1 MVSVT
6 AGTYEITASAGN
18 DQPSDAQT
26 ITFVADK
33 ATATVSG
40 IEVIGNY
47 ALADGK
53 AKQTYKVTVTDA
65 NNNLLKDSEVTLT
78 ASPASLNLEPNG
90 TATTNEQ
97 GQAIF
102 AASSDVTSLVADGV
116 QTATM
121 TVTLFSANNPVGGN
135 VWVDIEAP
143 EGVTEKD
150 YQFLPSKNDHFVSGK
165 ITRTFSTSKPGV
177 YTFTFNALTYGGY
190 EMKPVTVTITAVD
203 ADTAKGE
210 EAMK

>member
-1 MVSVT
+1 MT

-102 AASSDVTSLVADGV
+102 TATTTVAATYTLTAQVSQNNGQVSTKTAEAKFVADDKNAVLAASSDVTSLVADGV

-121 TVTLFSANNPVGGN
+121 TVTLFSANNPVGECVGR
-135 VWVDIEAP
+135 
-143 EGVTEKD
+143 
-150 YQFLPSKNDHFVSGK
+150 H
-165 ITRTFSTSKPGV
+165 
-177 YTFTFNALTYGGY
+177 
-190 EMKPVTVTITAVD
+190 
-203 ADTAKGE
+203 
-210 EAMK
+210 